1 MRILI
6 VEDSMLYR
14 KAIVKYLKVHLTE
27 AEFILAK
34 DGKEG
39 YEVYQKENPDII
51 IFDLLMP
58 RMTGQEL
65 LTKIREIDQEIKA
78 VVISADV
85 QKIVKKE
92 MEDLEIIDFINK
104 PFNEAKAEKLAE
116 LLKEQNY
123 A

>member
-1 MRILI
+1 MKILI

-14 KAIVKYLKVHLTE
+14 KAIVKYLKKFLPE
-27 AEFILAK
+27 AEFTLAN
-34 DGKEG
+34 DGEAG
-39 YEVYQKENPDII
+39 YQLYQEERPDII

-58 RMTGQEL
+58 KMTGQEL
-65 LTKIREIDQEIKA
+65 LTKIRDDDHQTKA

-104 PFNEAKAEKLAE
+104 PFNEEKAEELAK
-116 LLKEQNY
+116 LLKEQKY